1 MGERYVS
8 GKGNSMKMKLLALA
22 FVMTVLALTSQ
33 PAAQASVFCPAYTCY
48 QALQNCLNGGGAPW
62 SETSINETCFT
73 LPSSGDHDVYILTC
87 YYDGTDSFQYQE
99 CYK

>member
-1 MGERYVS
+1 
-8 GKGNSMKMKLLALA
+8 MKVKLLALA

-33 PAAQASVFCPAYTCY
+33 PAAQASVFCPAYSCY

-62 SETSINETCFT
+62 SEVSINEACYT
-73 LPSSGDHDVYILTC
+73 LPSHTEYTIYILTC
-87 YYDGTDSFQYQE
+87 YNDSTDSFHSQE